1 MNERYTNHPAADL
14 FPMIEGKAWEEFK
27 EDIRKNGFLESITLY
42 RGQILDGRNRY
53 RAAIEL
59 GKLDELGVAEFDDDH
74 DFDPFQWV
82 LSQNLHRR
90 HLTES
95 QRASVAA
102 KLVNAKQGDNR
113 FTVDRSIDPSI
124 TVDKAAEML
133 SVGSASVKRAMVVQQ
148 HGSPELI
155 AAVER
160 GEVAVSRAATVAKTT
175 PKEKQIDEAKKKPK
189 KKEGK
194 QKKKTEE
201 KAAKPKSVAVQ
212 KQERD
217 ADWVEDFVYSMS
229 RINRL
234 KLLLKEIT
242 DSERQVVK
250 DWLSER

>member
-1 MNERYTNHPAADL
+1 
-14 FPMIEGKAWEEFK
+14 
-27 EDIRKNGFLESITLY
+27 
-42 RGQILDGRNRY
+42 
-53 RAAIEL
+53 
-59 GKLDELGVAEFDDDH
+59 
-74 DFDPFQWV
+74 
-82 LSQNLHRR
+82 
-90 HLTES
+90 LTES

-102 KLVNAKQGDNR
+102 KLVNATHGGDR
-113 FTVDRSIDPSI
+113 KSEHIKGSIDTLISI
-124 TVDKAAEML
+124 DKAAEML

-175 PKEKQIDEAKKKPK
+175 PKEKQINEAKKKPK

-194 QKKKTEE
+194 QKKKIEE
-201 KAAKPKSVAVQ
+201 KAGKPKSVAVQ

-242 DSERQVVK
+242 DSERQIVK

>member
-1 MNERYTNHPAADL
+1 
-14 FPMIEGKAWEEFK
+14 
-27 EDIRKNGFLESITLY
+27 
-42 RGQILDGRNRY
+42 
-53 RAAIEL
+53 
-59 GKLDELGVAEFDDDH
+59 
-74 DFDPFQWV
+74 
-82 LSQNLHRR
+82 
-90 HLTES
+90 
-95 QRASVAA
+95 
-102 KLVNAKQGDNR
+102 
-113 FTVDRSIDPSI
+113 
-124 TVDKAAEML
+124 
-133 SVGSASVKRAMVVQQ
+133 
-148 HGSPELI
+148 LI